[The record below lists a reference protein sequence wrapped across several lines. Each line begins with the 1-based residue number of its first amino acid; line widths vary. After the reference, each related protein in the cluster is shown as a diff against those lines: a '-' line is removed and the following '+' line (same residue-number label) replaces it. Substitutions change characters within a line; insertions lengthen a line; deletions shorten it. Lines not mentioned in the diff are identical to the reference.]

1 MMSKDRVAVEQRKTK
16 ETEIIASV
24 NLDGEGR
31 SEIKTGIGFFDHMLE
46 QIARHGNIDLEL
58 SVKGD
63 LQIDQHHTI
72 EDTGI
77 ALGKAFA
84 KAVGDKKGITRFSS
98 ALVPLDETLA
108 RAVVDISGRP
118 YLYSDL
124 SFSREMVGD
133 FPSEMVVEFIRAFAF
148 NAEITLHLEVLH
160 GENCHHQIEAIFKAL
175 ARALKEAV
183 KIESDQIP
191 STKGVL

>member
-1 MMSKDRVAVEQRKTK
+1 MSRERTAVEQRKTQ
-16 ETEIIASV
+16 ETEIVVSL
-24 NLDGEGR
+24 NLDGEGK

-58 SVKGD
+58 SVQGD
-63 LQIDQHHTI
+63 LEIDTHHSI

-84 KAVGDKKGITRFSS
+84 RAIGDKKGIRRFSS
-98 ALVPLDETLA
+98 ALIPLDETLV

-118 YLYSDL
+118 YLYTVL
-124 SFSREMVGD
+124 PFSREMVGD
-133 FPSEMVVEFIRAFAF
+133 LPAEMVVEFMRAFAF
-148 NAEITLHLEVLH
+148 NAGITLHLEILH
-160 GENCHHQIEAIFKAL
+160 GKNCHHQIEAVFKAL
-175 ARALKEAV
+175 ARVLKEAV
-183 KIESDQIP
+183 KIESDKIP

>member
-1 MMSKDRVAVEQRKTK
+1 MSRDRVAVEQRKTK

-31 SEIKTGIGFFDHMLE
+31 SEIKTGVGFFDHMLE

-63 LQIDQHHTI
+63 LHIDSHHTI

-84 KAVGDKKGITRFSS
+84 KAIGDKKGIARFSS
-98 ALVPLDETLA
+98 ALVPLDETLV

-118 YLYSDL
+118 YLYKDL
-124 SFSREMVGD
+124 PFSREMVGN
-133 FPSEMVVEFIRAFAF
+133 FPSEMVVEFMRAFAF
-148 NAEITLHLEVLH
+148 NAGITLHLEILH
-160 GENCHHQIEAIFKAL
+160 GDNCHHQVEAVFKAL
-175 ARALKEAV
+175 ARALKAAV
-183 KIESDQIP
+183 RVESDKIP

>member
-1 MMSKDRVAVEQRKTK
+1 MSRDRVAVEQRKTT

-46 QIARHGNIDLEL
+46 QIARHGNVDLEL

-63 LQIDQHHTI
+63 LHIDTHHSI

-84 KAVGDKKGITRFSS
+84 KALGNKKGITRFSS
-98 ALVPLDETLA
+98 ALVPLDETLV

-118 YLYSDL
+118 YLYTEL
-124 SFSREMVGD
+124 PFTREVVGD
-133 FPSEMVVEFIRAFAF
+133 FPSEMVVEFMRAFAF
-148 NAEITLHLEVLH
+148 NAGITLHLEILH
-160 GENCHHQIEAIFKAL
+160 GENCHHQIEAVFKAL
-175 ARALKEAV
+175 ARALKDAV
-183 KIESDQIP
+183 RIESDKIP

>member
-1 MMSKDRVAVEQRKTK
+1 MSRDRVAVEQRKTK

-63 LQIDQHHTI
+63 IHIDTHHSI

-77 ALGKAFA
+77 ALGTAFA
-84 KAVGDKKGITRFSS
+84 KALGNKKGIARFSS
-98 ALVPLDETLA
+98 ALVPLDETLV

-118 YLYSDL
+118 YLYTEL
-124 SFSREMVGD
+124 PFTREIVGD
-133 FPSEMVVEFIRAFAF
+133 FPSEMVVEFMRAFAF
-148 NAEITLHLEVLH
+148 NAGITLHLEILH
-160 GENCHHQIEAIFKAL
+160 GENCHHQIEAVFKAL
-175 ARALKEAV
+175 ARALKLAV
-183 KIESDQIP
+183 KIESDKIP

>member
-1 MMSKDRVAVEQRKTK
+1 MSRDRVAVEQRKTT

-58 SVKGD
+58 SAKGD
-63 LQIDQHHTI
+63 LHIDTHHSI

-84 KAVGDKKGITRFSS
+84 KALGNKKGITRFSS
-98 ALVPLDETLA
+98 ALVPLDETLV

-118 YLYSDL
+118 YLYTDL
-124 SFSREMVGD
+124 PFSREMAGD
-133 FPSEMVVEFIRAFAF
+133 FPSEMVVEFMRAFAF
-148 NAEITLHLEVLH
+148 NAGITLHLEILH
-160 GENCHHQIEAIFKAL
+160 GENCHHQIEAVFKAL
-175 ARALKEAV
+175 ARALKDAV
-183 KIESDQIP
+183 KIESNKIP

>member
-1 MMSKDRVAVEQRKTK
+1 MSRDRVAVEQRKTK
-16 ETEIIASV
+16 ETEIVASI

-46 QIARHGNIDLEL
+46 QISRHGNIDLEL

-63 LQIDQHHTI
+63 LHIDTHHSI

-84 KAVGDKKGITRFSS
+84 KALGNKKGITRFSS
-98 ALVPLDETLA
+98 ALVPLDETLV

-118 YLYSDL
+118 YLYTDL
-124 SFSREMVGD
+124 PFSREMVGD
-133 FPSEMVVEFIRAFAF
+133 FPAEMVLEFMRAFAF
-148 NAEITLHLEVLH
+148 NAGITLHLEILH
-160 GENCHHQIEAIFKAL
+160 GKNCHHQIEAVFKAL
-175 ARALKEAV
+175 ARGLKDAV
-183 KIESDQIP
+183 KIESDIIP

>member
-1 MMSKDRVAVEQRKTK
+1 MTKDRVAVEQRKTK
-16 ETEIIASV
+16 ETEINVSV

-31 SEIKTGIGFFDHMLE
+31 NDIKTGVGFFDHMLE

-63 LQIDQHHTI
+63 LHIDTHHSI

-77 ALGKAFA
+77 ALGKAFS
-84 KAVGDKKGITRFSS
+84 KALGDKKGVSRFSS
-98 ALVPLDETLA
+98 VLVPLDETLV

-118 YLYSDL
+118 YLHTAL
-124 SFSREMVGD
+124 PFSREMVGD
-133 FPSEMVVEFIRAFAF
+133 LPAEMVVEFMRAFAF
-148 NAEITLHLEVLH
+148 NAGITLHLEILY
-160 GENCHHQIEAIFKAL
+160 GQNCHHQIEAVFKAL

-183 KIESDQIP
+183 KIKSDKIP

>member
-1 MMSKDRVAVEQRKTK
+1 MSRDRVAVEQRKTK

-31 SEIKTGIGFFDHMLE
+31 SEIKTKIGFFDHMLE

-63 LQIDQHHTI
+63 LHIDTHHSI

-84 KAVGDKKGITRFSS
+84 KALGDKKGITRFSS
-98 ALVPLDETLA
+98 VLVPLDETLV

-118 YLYSDL
+118 YLYTDL
-124 SFSREMVGD
+124 PFTREMVGD
-133 FPSEMVVEFIRAFAF
+133 FPSEMVVEFMRAFAF
-148 NAEITLHLEVLH
+148 NAGITLHLEILH
-160 GENCHHQIEAIFKAL
+160 GKNCHHQVEAVFKAL

-183 KIESDQIP
+183 KIESDKIP

>member
-1 MMSKDRVAVEQRKTK
+1 MSRDRVAVEQRKTT

-63 LQIDQHHTI
+63 LHIDTHHSI

-84 KAVGDKKGITRFSS
+84 KAIGNKKGITRFSS
-98 ALVPLDETLA
+98 ALVPLDETLV

-118 YLYSDL
+118 YLYTDL
-124 SFSREMVGD
+124 PFSREKVGD
-133 FPSEMVVEFIRAFAF
+133 FPSEMVIEFMRAFAF
-148 NAEITLHLEVLH
+148 NAGITLHLEILH
-160 GENCHHQIEAIFKAL
+160 GENCHHQIEAVFKAL
-175 ARALKEAV
+175 ARALKDAV
-183 KIESDQIP
+183 EIESDKIP